1 MELLSPYEV
10 SISYREGVVIAVVA
24 GRLMNAAIWN
34 EIPLVVSCTL
44 VPRERM
50 DAIVK
55 ARENVKGAWKGNMRR
70 EDELLEEEA
79 PSEHSSFQ
87 LKHRMEQ
94 MTTHEEDM
102 NKNMEKCMAQQQQL
116 AQLVEGLGK
125 QLSQL
130 QIDPAPNVAGK
141 DFPTLGGS
149 QMQGLPPMS
158 NHQF

>member
-1 MELLSPYEV
+1 
-10 SISYREGVVIAVVA
+10 
-24 GRLMNAAIWN
+24 
-34 EIPLVVSCTL
+34 
-44 VPRERM
+44 
-50 DAIVK
+50 
-55 ARENVKGAWKGNMRR
+55 MRR
-70 EDELLEEEA
+70 EDELSEEEA
-79 PSEHSSFQ
+79 PSEHSSSQ
-87 LKHRMEQ
+87 PKHRMEQ
-94 MTTHEEDM
+94 MTTREEEM

-141 DFPTLGGS
+141 DFSTLGGS